1 MKAFKVGLF
10 SILALVCCA
19 YMVTMVTAKNAF
31 FGSSMTYNA
40 IVNDAEGLFEKSLVR
55 VAGIEGGYIESIQ
68 LAGDKALIK
77 FKIQKRL
84 KVTGDSRIKIKSIG
98 FLGDRYIDLFLGDPN
113 QERLVDNSEIIVDEG
128 GGLDQVTASA
138 GASMK
143 DLEGII
149 GKMKEAIE
157 NEETDNAMK
166 DIVLDLRRTVNAVAA
181 ITNDNQQAITN
192 VMKNLDQMTRGM
204 STQFNP
210 NNPNSIISKMA
221 ELSVV
226 IDNFKDAS
234 NSAKEIMASINSG
247 QGVVGKFLT
256 DKETEEQVSDTIS
269 NVNKLVSRINSVQ
282 SDIEMYSGYNT
293 EHGSKTELGVDLYPT
308 PERFYKL
315 GVVMSD
321 FGPTTSKKKRTSS
334 TTGGVTTVV
343 DEEEQDIDALKFNA
357 QIGRVFQNWGVR
369 GGLIESTGGAGV
381 DLYINKANTKLSA
394 DIYDFGSSDGAN
406 LRFTGDVRLWNVLYG
421 RATLENTLSKSRSV
435 TVGGGLKISDE
446 DLASIFGFLA
456 R

>member
-1 MKAFKVGLF
+1 
-10 SILALVCCA
+10 
-19 YMVTMVTAKNAF
+19 MVTMVTAKNAF
-31 FGSSMTYNA
+31 FGSSMTYKA
-40 IVNDAEGLFEKSLVR
+40 VVNDAEGLFAKSLVR
-55 VAGIEGGYIESIQ
+55 VAGIEGGFIESIE
-68 LAGDKALIK
+68 LVGDKALIK

-84 KVTGDSRIKIKSIG
+84 KVTNDSKVKIKSIG

-113 QERLVDNSEIIVDEG
+113 QDRLPDGAELAVDEG

-157 NEETDNAMK
+157 NDQTDNAMR
-166 DIVLDLRRTVNAVAA
+166 DIVLDLRKTVNAVAA

-192 VMKNLDQMTRGM
+192 VMRNLDTMTKGM
-204 STQFNP
+204 SRQFDP
-210 NNPNSIISKMA
+210 RNPNSIINKMD
-221 ELSVV
+221 ELTVV

-234 NSAKEIMASINSG
+234 ESAKQIMASINSG

-256 DKETEEQVSDTIS
+256 DKETEEQVTDTIS
-269 NVNKLVSRINSVQ
+269 NVNKLVSRINSVE

-293 EHGSKTELGVDLYPT
+293 EHGSKTELNVDLYPT

-321 FGPTTSKKKRTSS
+321 FGPRTSTKKRTTSV
-334 TTGGVTTVV
+334 TNGVTTVV
-343 DEEEQDIDALKFNA
+343 DEEEEDIDALKFNA

-369 GGLIESTGGAGV
+369 GGLIESTGGVGV
-381 DLYINKANTKLSA
+381 DLYVNKVGLKMSA
-394 DIYDFGSSDGAN
+394 DVYDFGNDDGAN
-406 LRFTGDVRLWNVLYG
+406 LRFTGDMRLWNILYG
-421 RATLENTLSKSRSV
+421 RATLENTLNDSRSV
-435 TVGGGLKISDE
+435 TVGGGLKVSDE